1 MNLLSFAAERSRPLR
16 LLCLG
21 AHADDIEIGCGGT
34 ILRLLASYPAVDVR
48 WVVLSGNE
56 RRVDEARCAA
66 SLFLGNACRSEVTIK
81 QFRDGF
87 FPYMGAEVKS
97 FFEELKEEPAPDL
110 IFTHHRE
117 DAHQDHRVVA
127 ELTWNTWRDHLI
139 LEYEIA
145 KYDGGL
151 LTPNLFVPI
160 DDETRELKIAHL
172 MRAFGTQ
179 RSKRWFTAD
188 TFTSLMR
195 LRGVESGS
203 AGGCAEGFF
212 AKKMVLGV

>member
-1 MNLLSFAAERSRPLR
+1 MNPLSFGSDRGRSLR

-34 ILRLLASYPAVDVR
+34 VLRLLASHPNVEVR
-48 WVVLSGNE
+48 WIVLSANE
-56 RRVDEARCAA
+56 RRADEARCAA
-66 SLFLGNACRSEVTIK
+66 SLFLANADASEVTVK

-87 FPYMGAEVKS
+87 FPYMGAEIKS
-97 FFEELKEEPAPDL
+97 FFEELKAEAAPDL

-127 ELTWNTWRDHLI
+127 ELTWNTWRDHMI
-139 LEYEIA
+139 LEYEIP

-151 LTPNLFVPI
+151 VTPNLFVPI
-160 DDETRELKIAHL
+160 DEETREQKVAHL
-172 MRAFGTQ
+172 MRAFGSQ
-179 RSKRWFTAD
+179 RSKRWFTPD

-203 AGGCAEGFF
+203 TGGCAEGFF
-212 AKKMVLGV
+212 ARKMVLEV

>member
-1 MNLLSFAAERSRPLR
+1 MNLLSLGSDSRQPLR
-16 LLCLG
+16 ILCLG

-34 ILRLLASYPAVDVR
+34 ILRLLASYPNVDAR
-48 WVVLSGNE
+48 WVVLSADE
-56 RRVDEARCAA
+56 RRADEARCAA
-66 SLFLGNACRSEVTIK
+66 SLFLGNAARSEVTIK

-87 FPYMGAEVKS
+87 FPWIGADVKS
-97 FFEELKEEPAPDL
+97 FFEQLKVEAAPDL
-110 IFTHHRE
+110 VFTHHRE
-117 DAHQDHRVVA
+117 DAHQDHRLVA
-127 ELTWNTWRDHLI
+127 ELTWNTWRDHMV
-139 LEYEIA
+139 LEYEIP

-151 LTPNLFVPI
+151 VTPNLFVPI
-160 DDETRELKIAHL
+160 DEETREQKIAHL
-172 MRAFGTQ
+172 LRAFGSQ

-212 AKKMVLGV
+212 ARKMVLGV

>member
-1 MNLLSFAAERSRPLR
+1 MNLLSLGSDSRQPLR
-16 LLCLG
+16 ILCLG

-34 ILRLLASYPAVDVR
+34 ILRLLASYPNVDVR
-48 WVVLSGNE
+48 WVVLSADE
-56 RRVDEARCAA
+56 RRADEARCAA
-66 SLFLGNACRSEVTIK
+66 SLFLGNAARSEVTIK

-87 FPYMGAEVKS
+87 FPWIGADVKS
-97 FFEELKEEPAPDL
+97 FFEQLKVEAAPDL
-110 IFTHHRE
+110 VFTHHRE
-117 DAHQDHRVVA
+117 DAHQDHRLVA
-127 ELTWNTWRDHLI
+127 ELTWNTWRDHMV
-139 LEYEIA
+139 LEYEIP

-151 LTPNLFVPI
+151 VTPNLFVPI
-160 DDETRELKIAHL
+160 DEETREQKIAHL
-172 MRAFGTQ
+172 LRAFGSQ

-212 AKKMVLGV
+212 ARKMVLGV

>member
-1 MNLLSFAAERSRPLR
+1 MNPLSFGSDRDRPLR
-16 LLCLG
+16 VLCLG

-34 ILRLLASYPAVDVR
+34 ILRLLESYSNVDVR
-48 WVVLSGNE
+48 WVVLSANE
-56 RRVDEARCAA
+56 RRAEEARCAA
-66 SLFLGNACRSEVTIK
+66 SLFLGNAASSEVTIK

-97 FFEELKEEPAPDL
+97 FFEELKGEAAPDL
-110 IFTHHRE
+110 IFTHHRD

-127 ELTWNTWRDHLI
+127 ELTWNTWRDHVV
-139 LEYEIA
+139 LEYEIP

-151 LTPNLFVPI
+151 VTPNLFVSI
-160 DDETRELKIAHL
+160 DEETREQKIAHL
-172 MRAFGTQ
+172 MTAFGSQ
-179 RSKRWFTAD
+179 RSKRWFTPD

-212 AKKMVLGV
+212 ARKMLLAV

>member
-1 MNLLSFAAERSRPLR
+1 MNLLSLGGGQPRRV
-16 LLCLG
+16 LCLG

-34 ILRLLASYPAVDVR
+34 ILQLLASHPNVEVR
-48 WVVLSGNE
+48 WIVLSANE
-56 RRVDEARCAA
+56 RRADEARCAA
-66 SLFLGNACRSEVTIK
+66 SLFLANAGVSEVTVK
-81 QFRDGF
+81 QFRDGY
-87 FPYMGAEVKS
+87 FPYMGGEIKS
-97 FFEELKEEPAPDL
+97 FFEELKGEAAPDL

-117 DAHQDHRVVA
+117 DAHQDHRIVA
-127 ELTWNTWRDHLI
+127 ELTWNTWRDHMV
-139 LEYEIA
+139 LEYEIP

-160 DDETRELKIAHL
+160 DEETRAQKVAHL
-172 MRAFGTQ
+172 MRAFGSQ

-203 AGGCAEGFF
+203 PAGHAEGFH
-212 AKKMVLGV
+212 ARKMILGV